1 MRVRAPAVLGA
12 VAAGV
17 VTQLVSSHTL
27 VLAAL
32 DRVEAALLLLLAPVQ
47 LRVQAAAL
55 RVLALARPA
64 LLVTLVTRLNADS
77 VTVLPVAILT

>member
-12 VAAGV
+12 VAAGG

>member
-1 MRVRAPAVLGA
+1 M
-12 VAAGV
+12 AAGV
-17 VTQLVSSHTL
+17 VTQRVRPHTL

-32 DRVEAALLLLLAPVQ
+32 DRVEAALLLSLAPVQ
-47 LRVQAAAL
+47 LWVQAASL

-77 VTVLPVAILT
+77 VTVLPVAIMT